1 MSEVETISLESVV
14 ENCSLSD
21 VSVFELSARR
31 GKVSPDTEEG
41 EAVEPSYDLQ
51 IDYRDADNG
60 FRVRLIT
67 RFDTDLGVI
76 VSDVGAEYVLD
87 GIGARSIPRDIL
99 LDFVNNVALMA
110 LVPYVRQS
118 IADITLRVFG
128 SALLMPMIRRG
139 EIEFSEDN
147 AD

>member
-1 MSEVETISLESVV
+1 MPDVEAITVESVV
-14 ENCSLSD
+14 ENSSLSD
-21 VSVFELSARR
+21 ISVFELSARR
-31 GKVSPDTEEG
+31 GKVTPDSEEG
-41 EAVEPSYDLQ
+41 ESVEPSYGMQ

-60 FRVRLIT
+60 FRVRLVT

-76 VSDVGAEYVLD
+76 VSDVGAEYTLE
-87 GIGARSIPRDIL
+87 GIGARSIPRHVL
-99 LDFVNNVALMA
+99 LDFVNNVAIMA

-139 EIEFSEDN
+139 EIEFSVDETE
-147 AD
+147 